1 MTNEPIIICNVI
13 LRAWSVCHRHYLERM
28 KTFLFGFVF
37 VRLSHKTNGT
47 FCFRHGTCHIN
58 CKVCKIGE
66 FLFITLD
73 IMGASKGGGTKK
85 KPLKQ
90 AQTMECVTTAA
101 DAVGSAAGG
110 APAVLLN
117 TYKSFFLQGKRDF
130 ISYYT
135 FLTETCRCSLS
146 GLQQNVS
153 AFFASIKM
161 AVSV

>member
-1 MTNEPIIICNVI
+1 
-13 LRAWSVCHRHYLERM
+13 
-28 KTFLFGFVF
+28 
-37 VRLSHKTNGT
+37 
-47 FCFRHGTCHIN
+47 
-58 CKVCKIGE
+58 
-66 FLFITLD
+66 
-73 IMGASKGGGTKK
+73 
-85 KPLKQ
+85 
-90 AQTMECVTTAA
+90 MEGVTTAA

-135 FLTETCRCSLS
+135 FLTETCRWSLS

>member
-1 MTNEPIIICNVI
+1 
-13 LRAWSVCHRHYLERM
+13 
-28 KTFLFGFVF
+28 
-37 VRLSHKTNGT
+37 
-47 FCFRHGTCHIN
+47 
-58 CKVCKIGE
+58 
-66 FLFITLD
+66 
-73 IMGASKGGGTKK
+73 
-85 KPLKQ
+85 
-90 AQTMECVTTAA
+90 MECVTTAA

-117 TYKSFFLQGKRDF
+117 TYKSFFLQGKYF
-130 ISYYT
+130 VSYYT